1 MHQNWRSPTV
11 LSLFLVASL
20 SLAPRRAAAQ
30 EDEIV
35 ANLAGGRVIIQ
46 VTRDAIVF
54 SAIEHPL
61 ESKAV
66 PPRFANVDRSHLGIF
81 FGASEWQI
89 PAQPKPIRLDRDIE
103 RAGTPDPRYQ
113 IPGGAEV
120 DLEQIGVTFL
130 EKLRPLVAQ
139 LHHKIE
145 LKPDEPLFAIVLIGY
160 APKDYGPEIWLMEY
174 RVEQQSVSATEDY
187 WQTKILRPRFT
198 QLYPPEKHAPRTL
211 VEVRFPEDLP
221 DVPLQGL
228 IQQND
233 PRIAHLR
240 SSDQRFAKVADLIDH
255 GQAQKANTAD
265 ASDFLRAALPLIAN
279 NSPFVLGTMGE
290 SGTMQWIVP
299 PEEPVDKEEQAKE
312 KNRPPDAPTLRHKS
326 EPKP

>member
-1 MHQNWRSPTV
+1 
-11 LSLFLVASL
+11 
-20 SLAPRRAAAQ
+20 
-30 EDEIV
+30 
-35 ANLAGGRVIIQ
+35 
-46 VTRDAIVF
+46 
-54 SAIEHPL
+54 
-61 ESKAV
+61 
-66 PPRFANVDRSHLGIF
+66 
-81 FGASEWQI
+81 
-89 PAQPKPIRLDRDIE
+89 
-103 RAGTPDPRYQ
+103 
-113 IPGGAEV
+113 
-120 DLEQIGVTFL
+120 
-130 EKLRPLVAQ
+130 
-139 LHHKIE
+139 
-145 LKPDEPLFAIVLIGY
+145 VLIGY